1 MHNVIKIFKELQ
13 STSSRKGK
21 EAIIENNKNY
31 IKFVSALSFLLDD
44 FIVTGISKKKM
55 AKKITNRESKLVIH
69 SFDDLRTYL
78 FKNNTGRDEDIYQVQ
93 KYIETLTDE
102 EKEFVEGL
110 VTKSL
115 KIGVTAKTLN
125 KIMPNSVREFAV
137 MLAEPYSKN
146 EKLMEKRKAN
156 CEEIILTTKL
166 DGVRNIGIV
175 EDNYVTFYSRQ
186 GQKVEGLVDIEN
198 EMKNFPDGVYD
209 GELIAILE
217 DTADNKEVFD
227 NTIKRSKIKGTKK
240 GLKFMCFD
248 YISSVTDFY
257 NGKDNTPCIK
267 RKNRLKEIIEE
278 NNCSYIEYLE
288 PLYIGD
294 NYTVIPYIMKEQT
307 SNGEEGIMI
316 NMAEAPYEC
325 KRTKSLIKVK
335 QFTDADV
342 LITDVIEGDGRNKG
356 KLGAIEIEFE
366 WEESKY
372 RCNVGAGFS
381 DVDRE
386 LYWNN
391 KELLLGKI
399 ATIQYFEI
407 TKNDNGGYGMR
418 FPVWLNRI
426 RDDKTEISMN

>member
-13 STSSRKGK
+13 STSSRKSK

-93 KYIETLTDE
+93 KYIETLNDE
-102 EKEFVEGL
+102 EKEFIEGL

-115 KIGVTAKTLN
+115 KLGVTAKTLN
-125 KIMPNSVREFAV
+125 KIIPNSVREFAV

-156 CEEIILTTKL
+156 SEKIILTTKL

-198 EMKNFPDGVYD
+198 EMKNLPDGVYD

-217 DTADNKEVFD
+217 DTADNKEVFE
-227 NTIKRSKIKGTKK
+227 NTIKRSKIKGIKK

-248 YISSVTDFY
+248 YIESVIDFY

-278 NNCSYIEYLE
+278 NNCSYIEYLD
-288 PLYIGD
+288 PLYVGD
-294 NYTVIPYIMKEQT
+294 NYTVIPNIMKEQT

-316 NMAEAPYEC
+316 NMADAPYEC
-325 KRTKSLIKVK
+325 KRTKNLIKVK
-335 QFTDADV
+335 QFADADV

-366 WEESKY
+366 WEGSKY
-372 RCNVGAGFS
+372 RCNVGSGFS
-381 DVDRE
+381 DDDRE

-426 RDDKTEISMN
+426 REDKTEISMN

>member
-13 STSSRKGK
+13 STSSRKSK

-78 FKNNTGRDEDIYQVQ
+78 LKNNTGRDEDIYQVQ
-93 KYIETLTDE
+93 KYIETLNDE
-102 EKEFVEGL
+102 EKEFIEGL
-110 VTKSL
+110 ITKSL
-115 KIGVTAKTLN
+115 KLGVTAKTLN
-125 KIMPNSVREFAV
+125 KIIPNSVREFAV

-156 CEEIILTTKL
+156 SEKIILTTKL

-198 EMKNFPDGVYD
+198 EMKNLPDGVYD

-217 DTADNKEVFD
+217 DTADNKEVFE
-227 NTIKRSKIKGTKK
+227 NTIKRSKIKGIKK

-248 YISSVTDFY
+248 YIESVIDFY

-278 NNCSYIEYLE
+278 NNCSYIEYLD
-288 PLYIGD
+288 PLYVGD
-294 NYTVIPYIMKEQT
+294 NYTVIPNIMKEQT

-316 NMAEAPYEC
+316 NMADAPYEC
-325 KRTKSLIKVK
+325 KRTKNLIKVK
-335 QFTDADV
+335 QFADADV

-366 WEESKY
+366 WEGSKY
-372 RCNVGAGFS
+372 RCNVGSGFS
-381 DVDRE
+381 DDDRE

-426 RDDKTEISMN
+426 REDKTEISMN